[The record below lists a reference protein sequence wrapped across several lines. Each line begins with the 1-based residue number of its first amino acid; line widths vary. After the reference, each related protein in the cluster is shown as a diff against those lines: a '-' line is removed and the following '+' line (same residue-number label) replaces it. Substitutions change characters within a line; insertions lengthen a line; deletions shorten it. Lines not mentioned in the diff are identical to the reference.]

1 MDIERIIL
9 LFRRLSGLSE
19 KDVISFRFMC
29 EAAFSYVDSRLKSD
43 INVSL
48 CGGRL
53 ETAAAALAYYRY
65 VLWCITDGELNQIK
79 VGELS
84 SKRNGS
90 AEIDAAEKLC
100 RQAFSDIADLLEH
113 DGFVF
118 SVID

>member
-1 MDIERIIL
+1 MDTDRVIAV
-9 LFRRLSGLSE
+9 FAVLSGLSE
-19 KDVISFRFMC
+19 DEVREQRYLC
-29 EAAFSYVDSRLKSD
+29 EMSMDEITERLPEGKS
-43 INVSL
+43 
-48 CGGRL
+48 CGGR
-53 ETAAAALAYYRY
+53 EEYAAAALAYYRY